1 MMKGLF
7 KQQGASLDINI
18 ITSKEARA
26 FIEAQRA
33 NTNSYEITKYSN
45 EAKAAKQKGE
55 VVDEWY
61 RVTLYKNIDSEKE
74 PVSAINV
81 IKYEEE

>member
-1 MMKGLF
+1 MSVHLF
-7 KQQGASLDINI
+7 GTVERYRCDSED
-18 ITSKEARA
+18 EART

-33 NTNSYEITKYSN
+33 NTSSYEITKYSN
-45 EAKAAKQKGE
+45 EAKTAKQKGE
-55 VVDEWY
+55 VIDEWY

>member
-1 MMKGLF
+1 MSVHLF
-7 KQQGASLDINI
+7 GTVERYRCDSED
-18 ITSKEARA
+18 EARA

-33 NTNSYEITKYSN
+33 NTNNYEITKYSN
-45 EAKAAKQKGE
+45 EAKTASRKGE
-55 VVDEWY
+55 VIDEWY

>member
-1 MMKGLF
+1 MSVHLF
-7 KQQGASLDINI
+7 GTVERYRCDSED
-18 ITSKEARA
+18 EARA

-33 NTNSYEITKYSN
+33 NTNSYELTKYSN
-45 EAKAAKQKGE
+45 EAKTAKQKGE
-55 VVDEWY
+55 VIDEWY